1 MDPKKL
7 ELASK
12 LSGYK
17 FVGTCTAGFF
27 LGILLSALSVGIMK
41 RFEWPEW
48 IINFITGALLLLL
61 IPASIFLIH
70 NCLKLFY
77 QSKTA
82 EELRSIVESYQKRA
96 ADIESFN
103 IILRSVN
110 LWGILFAIML
120 LYTFNP
126 SQATFE
132 YYLKHSKTSENYVR
146 DDCYLFSFYECKSG
160 SLYLGILNNF
170 IRLRDISKTN
180 LPQ

>member
-12 LSGYK
+12 LSGEKILYT
-17 FVGTCTAGFF
+17 FTAG
-27 LGILLSALSVGIMK
+27 LWLSLLLTALSVGIMK

-48 IINFITGALLLLL
+48 IINFMIGALLLLFL
-61 IPASIFLIH
+61 PASIFLIH
-70 NCLKLFY
+70 KSLKIFY
-77 QSKTA
+77 QSKTT
-82 EELRSIVESYQKRA
+82 EELLERYQKK
-96 ADIESFN
+96 DTDVE
-103 IILRSVN
+103 ILERLVN
-110 LWGILFAIML
+110 FWGILFATML

-132 YYLKHSKTSENYVR
+132 DYLKHSKTSENYAR
-146 DDCYLFSFYECKSG
+146 DNYILFSFYKCKFG

-170 IRLRDISKTN
+170 IPLRDISKTN